1 MNYESLAEMVY
12 KHLQEQITKGNLK
25 SGERIKETEICKSMG
40 ISRTP
45 IREALIKLEAE
56 GFVQILSRRGF
67 VVKELTLKE
76 FKNIYSI
83 IGCLEG
89 YAASRAISKL
99 TKKDY
104 FLFRKYA
111 DNMKKAMLDKKY
123 YEFDKTNVLFHNVYL
138 EANENELILKTVSL
152 LKKRIYDQ
160 RANLKIIPEWY
171 EKVIPEHETII
182 KLFEKKDT
190 NKIEN
195 YLRDVHWNFE
205 KDLLFIKK
213 AFLRFDPDV
222 E

>member
-1 MNYESLAEMVY
+1 MNYESLSDLVY
-12 KHLQEQITKGNLK
+12 KHIQEQITKGNLK
-25 SGERIKETEICKSMG
+25 SGERIKENEICESMG

-67 VVKELTLKE
+67 IVKELTLNE
-76 FKNIYSI
+76 FRNIYNI

-89 YAASRAISKL
+89 YAASRVVSKI
-99 TKKDY
+99 TNKDF
-104 FLFRKYA
+104 FLFRKIA
-111 DNMKKAMLDKKY
+111 DSMIKAKSDNKFY
-123 YEFDKTNVLFHNVYL
+123 DFDKNNVLFHNIYL
-138 EANENELILKTVSL
+138 EANQNKLIFKTVSL

-171 EKVIPEHETII
+171 EKAILEHETII
-182 KLFEKKDT
+182 NLFEQKEAD
-190 NKIEN
+190 KIEK

-205 KDLLFIKK
+205 KNLLFVKK
-213 AFLRFDPDV
+213 AFLSFESDT

>member
-12 KHLQEQITKGNLK
+12 KYLQDQITKGKLK
-25 SGERIKETEICKSMG
+25 SGEKIKEAEICEIMG

-67 VVKELTLKE
+67 IIKEVTLKE
-76 FKNIYSI
+76 FKNIYNI

-99 TKKDY
+99 TQKD
-104 FLFRKYA
+104 FFFFRKRA
-111 DNMKKAMLDKKY
+111 DNMKRAMSDKKFL
-123 YEFDKTNVLFHNVYL
+123 EFDKNNILFHNIYL
-138 EANENELILKTVSL
+138 EANENELILKTISL
-152 LKKRIYDQ
+152 LKKRIYYQ
-160 RANLKIIPEWY
+160 WGNLKIISEWY

-182 KLFEKKDT
+182 NLFEKKDA
-190 NKIEN
+190 NEIEK

-205 KDLLFIKK
+205 KNLLYYKK
-213 AFLRFDPDV
+213 SISKY
-222 E
+222 